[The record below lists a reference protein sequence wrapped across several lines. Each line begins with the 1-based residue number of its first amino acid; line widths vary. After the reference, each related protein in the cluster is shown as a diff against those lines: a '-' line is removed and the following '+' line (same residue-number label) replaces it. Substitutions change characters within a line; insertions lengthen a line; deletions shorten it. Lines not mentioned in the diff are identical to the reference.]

1 MNKNNFG
8 LTSGGKTGIELMTDK
23 NDEMRE
29 LFAKNPLAY
38 DSSEDSDLPS

>member
-1 MNKNNFG
+1 MK
-8 LTSGGKTGIELMTDK
+8 GGKSGLELMTDK

-29 LFAKNPLAY
+29 LFARNPLAY